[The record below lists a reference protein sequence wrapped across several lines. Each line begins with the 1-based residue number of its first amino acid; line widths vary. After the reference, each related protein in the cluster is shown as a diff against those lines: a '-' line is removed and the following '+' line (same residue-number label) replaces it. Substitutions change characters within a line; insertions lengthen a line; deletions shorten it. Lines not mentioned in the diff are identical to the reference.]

1 MKKFAKIISSPD
13 MKQAAVRNME
23 VLPKYQYQSVVIDED
38 IKGVLRGKNY
48 FIRTYG
54 CQGNLRDSEV
64 IAGILSNMGY
74 QETNSV
80 DNADIII
87 LNTCCVRENAEK
99 KVFGEIGT
107 LKSLKQKNPELIIG
121 VCGCMVQQEH
131 IVSTILSKYQQVD
144 LLFGTHNIY
153 QLPSLIKDVIT
164 SNQRICNVLSNQG
177 DIQEDLPSCRA
188 SNFKAWVNI
197 MYGCNKFCTYCIVPY
212 TRGKERS
219 RKSVDILNEIKE
231 LKAKGYKEVTLLG
244 QNVNAYGKDIDDLS
258 FPELM
263 EQIALTGI
271 ERIRFTTSHPWD
283 FSEELIDVIAKY
295 DNIMNHI
302 QLPVQSG
309 DDEILRLMGRRY
321 SRKQYLDLVERI
333 KAKIP
338 QASITT
344 DIIVGFPNESEEA
357 FENTLSLCEIVK
369 YDSAFTFIYSPR
381 VGTPAAKMKDNVSM
395 ETKKQRFN
403 KLTAV
408 IAKNELEKYKTFEG
422 KTVKVLVEGPSKKN
436 VEILSGYTED
446 MKLVNF
452 KGNIDKVGQIVNVK
466 ITKAKTYT
474 LEGEQVD

>member
-38 IKGVLRGKNY
+38 IKGFLKGKNY